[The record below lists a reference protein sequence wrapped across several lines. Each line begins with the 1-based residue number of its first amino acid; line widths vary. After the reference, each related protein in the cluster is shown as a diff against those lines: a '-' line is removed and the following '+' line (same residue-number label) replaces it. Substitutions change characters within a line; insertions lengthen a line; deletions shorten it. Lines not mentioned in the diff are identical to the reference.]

1 MQDSVY
7 REIRKNIFL
16 TAYAGGIGH
25 LASAFSSVELLYTLY
40 IKGVAR
46 FDPHN
51 PLWDGRDRVI
61 VSKGHA
67 SLAVYNVLSMAG
79 FIDREELYTFSQP
92 GSRLGGE
99 ANMNELPGIEACTGS
114 LGHGLSY
121 GMGMALA
128 YKLQGKQN
136 KVYTIVGDGECQ
148 EGSIWEAVM
157 ASAKFN
163 LDNLTVILDCN
174 KVQKMGTV
182 QSIMGISS
190 WNEKFMAFDWQVEE
204 ADGHNVEELYS
215 VLTRENQKNKPRVVI
230 AHTIKGKGVS
240 IMENNP
246 GWHWRMPNR
255 KELKIVMNEL
265 NISEEELSECR
276 KPI

>member
-1 MQDSVY
+1 MQDNVY
-7 REIRKNIFL
+7 QEIRKNIFL

-40 IKGVAR
+40 IKEVAK
-46 FDPHN
+46 FDPQN
-51 PLWDGRDRVI
+51 PLWEGRDRVI

-67 SLAVYNVLSMAG
+67 SLAVYNILSMAG
-79 FIDREELYTFSQP
+79 FLDKEELYTFSKP

-114 LGHGLSY
+114 LGHGLPY

-136 KVYTIVGDGECQ
+136 KVYVIVGDGECQ

-157 ASAKFN
+157 AAAKYN

-190 WNEKFMAFDWQVEE
+190 WNEKFKAFDWQVEE

-215 VLTRENQKNKPRVVI
+215 ILSRANQKDSPRVVI

-255 KELKIVMNEL
+255 KELKIVMSEL
-265 NISEEELSECR
+265 NISEEELSGCR